1 MSEALA
7 RIFAL
12 QQREINEN
20 ERARQA
26 LIAQNEREVRAF
38 MDSGLPAIFIEC
50 ADVPLS
56 HNAQQRH
63 YKKTLGECAW
73 AHHDPRKT
81 RMKEISLPCIG
92 GGTGSGPRWWC
103 KEDADSGRMV
113 YCYNATGSYS
123 GATVWEKEPN
133 ERWVGPF
140 IEYIAKMCDPQAIA
154 DKLSESQANQAR
166 ENHFNRRQIQRV

>member
-7 RIFAL
+7 KIYAL
-12 QQREINEN
+12 QQREINDN

-26 LIAQNEREVRAF
+26 LIAKNQREINAF
-38 MDSGLPAIFIEC
+38 MTSGLPAIFIEC
-50 ADVPLS
+50 AGVPLS
-56 HNAQQRH
+56 SDSQQRH

-73 AHHDPRKT
+73 VHQDPRHK
-81 RMKEISLPCIG
+81 RIKEIALPAIG
-92 GGTGSGPRWWC
+92 GAGGSGPRWWC
-103 KEDADSGRMV
+103 QEDADSSRMV

-154 DKLSESQANQAR
+154 DKLSESHDSQTR
-166 ENHFNRRQIQRV
+166 ETHSNRRQIQRV

>member
-7 RIFAL
+7 KIYAL

-26 LIAQNEREVRAF
+26 LIAQNAREIRAF
-38 MDSGLPAIFIEC
+38 MDSGLPAIFTEC
-50 ADVPLS
+50 AGVPLR
-56 HNAQQRH
+56 HDVQQRH

-73 AHHDPRKT
+73 SHQDPR
-81 RMKEISLPCIG
+81 RQQIKEIALPSIG

-123 GATVWEKEPN
+123 GGTVWEKEPN
-133 ERWVGPF
+133 ERWIGPF

-154 DKLSESQANQAR
+154 DKLSESQANQAVTDR
-166 ENHFNRRQIQRV
+166 FTRRQIQRV